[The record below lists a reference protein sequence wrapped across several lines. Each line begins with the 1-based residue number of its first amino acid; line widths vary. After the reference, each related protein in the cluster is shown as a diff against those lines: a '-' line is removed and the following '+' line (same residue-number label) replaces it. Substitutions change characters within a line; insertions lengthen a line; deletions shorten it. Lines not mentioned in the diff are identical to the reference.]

1 MLLRAMGIVFEVLI
15 LMAVIYSLFLGGRLA
30 VFDLGLKPKYNR
42 FIRWALTTIGVVIS
56 AFFVAHLVLFYP
68 RLTSQTQVVGGTA
81 SSTASFWTKQE
92 AVIDQIFLP
101 VLIGFGVFCLG
112 LIALFALSF
121 WWKHYRLWHLGKEED
136 CSGRVGQRLK
146 TLLAVTFGHAR
157 FWREKFPGA
166 MHLLIFGGTVLIL
179 LGKGVRLFTYLS
191 GLTTPPQAIYQSAS
205 FLSEAGGVIVLI
217 GAGMAVWRRYLLRPS
232 RLDSKPDDHLKYVWA
247 FVILATG
254 YFIKGYRMAIA
265 GGSIPA
271 DSFSWAPVSSLL
283 SQLMLVLPS
292 EPLNDLLVWHRVMIH
307 VLPATALFA
316 YAVVSRS
323 SLQHIYLSP
332 LNVFFRSLK
341 PKGVIQPIPNF
352 EDAETYGVTSIRE
365 FTWKQ
370 LLDLD
375 ACTRCGRCQ
384 DNCPAHLTEKPL
396 SPKKVIQDL
405 KTHFWEKEGLLPA
418 EKGEGGEEPVPL
430 VGETISEDTLW
441 ACTMCLSCYE
451 QCPVFIASFDK
462 ILDMR
467 RSLVL
472 MESRYPS
479 EVKEVFKAL
488 ERKSNPW
495 GVERNLRDDWMQKVG
510 MKTLAEDP
518 DVEWLY
524 FPGCFKGFDDRSK
537 KVAVS
542 MVHILQKAGIKAGVL
557 GPEEGC
563 CGDPARRIGNEYLF
577 MTMVEKNL
585 EVFNRYKIK
594 KILTTCPHCY
604 HTLKHEYAEFGGRYE
619 VVHQT
624 EFMKTL
630 LDERK
635 ILPRERLNLSV
646 TYHDSCY
653 LGRCHQ
659 IYEPPRGILKAIPGV
674 TLKEMALS
682 YGRSFCC
689 GGGGG
694 RMWMEEH
701 IGKRI
706 NEKRAEQA
714 LELKPDV
721 IATACPY
728 CLTMLEDGLKAKN
741 MEESVKVLDISELL
755 ARSLGGREGDV

>member
-1 MLLRAMGIVFEVLI
+1 MLLRAIGIVVEVLI
-15 LMAVIYSLFLGGRLA
+15 LMGVIYSLFLGGRLA
-30 VFDLGLKPKYNR
+30 IFDLGLQPKYNR
-42 FIRWALTTIGVVIS
+42 FIRWVLATIGGVIS

-68 RLTSQTQVVGGTA
+68 RLVPLAQTSGDGTG
-81 SSTASFWTKQE
+81 SSLLHFWTKQE
-92 AVIDQIFLP
+92 TYIDRIFLP
-101 VLIGFGVFCLG
+101 VLIGFGVVCLG

-121 WWKHYRLWHLGKEED
+121 WWKHYRLWRLGKEED
-136 CSGRVGQRLK
+136 CSGQIATRLK
-146 TLLAVTFGHAR
+146 TFFAVTFGHAR
-157 FWREKFPGA
+157 FWKEKFPGT
-166 MHLLIFGGTVLIL
+166 MHLLIFGGTFLIF
-179 LGKGVRLFTYLS
+179 LGKVVRLFAYLT
-191 GLTTPPQAIYQSAS
+191 GLSMPPQGIYQSAS
-205 FLSEAGGVIVLI
+205 FLSEAGGIIALI
-217 GAGMAVWRRYLLRPS
+217 GAGMAVWRRYLIRPT

-247 FVILATG
+247 FVILLTG
-254 YFIKGYRMAIA
+254 YFVKSYRMAIT
-265 GGSIPA
+265 GGSIPPDA
-271 DSFSWAPVSSLL
+271 IFWAPVSSVI
-283 SQLMLVLPS
+283 SPFMFVLPS
-292 EPLNDLLVWHRVMIH
+292 EPLNELLVWHRVMIH

-316 YAVVSRS
+316 YVVLSRS

-352 EDAETYGVTSIRE
+352 EDAETFGVSNIRE

-370 LLDLD
+370 LMDLD

-384 DNCPAHLTEKPL
+384 DNCPAHLTGKPL
-396 SPKKVIQDL
+396 SPKRVIQDL
-405 KTHFWEKEGLLPA
+405 KAHLWETGGTLLG
-418 EKGEGGEEPVPL
+418 EKQPESESPPVAGGV
-430 VGETISEDTLW
+430 ISEDTLW

-451 QCPVFIASFDK
+451 QCPVFIAGFDK

-479 EVKEVFKAL
+479 EIKDVFRSL

-495 GVERNLRDDWMQKVG
+495 GVERNLRADWVQHVG
-510 MKTLAEDP
+510 VKTLAEDP
-518 DVEWLY
+518 EVEWLY

-542 MVHILQKAGIKAGVL
+542 MVKILQKAGIKVGVL

-577 MTMVEKNL
+577 MTMAEKNI
-585 EVFNRYKIK
+585 ETFDRYKIK

-604 HTLKHEYAEFGGRYE
+604 HTLKNEYSHFGGQYE

-624 EFMKTL
+624 EFMKNL
-630 LDERK
+630 LDEKK
-635 ILPRERLNLSV
+635 IVPQGKLPLSV

-653 LGRCHQ
+653 LGRCNQ
-659 IYEPPRGILKAIPGV
+659 IYESPREILRAIPGV
-674 TLKEMALS
+674 TLKEMEMS
-682 YGRSFCC
+682 YRRSFCC

-701 IGKRI
+701 LGTRM
-706 NEKRAEQA
+706 NEKRVEQA

-755 ARSLGGREGDV
+755 AKSLSEREGDV